1 LGQGIKSDSRILMMV
16 IVNALD
22 KIGRFRLRLQK
33 EKSSVI
39 SRAGALSVITVAGLV
54 EAGFSA
60 AGGSSE

>member
-33 EKSSVI
+33 EKSSVT
-39 SRAGALSVITVAGLV
+39 SRAGVLSVITAAGLV

-60 AGGSSE
+60 VGGSSE